1 MRSTAALGVTT
12 IAVLLAACAR
22 PTAAPHWAPAPTPV
36 VAAPAPPLEPAT
48 SFMGARQGDDYVVLA
63 YDTGA
68 DTLRPFG
75 PPLPL
80 APTPPGGY
88 QEPRFL
94 HVYSARPD
102 RVFAILLTHE
112 GYRTFGGDG
121 TRWNQLPPQGAAGN
135 GPHMSDD
142 GELIILDVFDKVD
155 GEYKSMTRVM
165 TWDGQ
170 IIEQWPYQER
180 DTFGFVEHGQRWI
193 TQTRD
198 DERKFVHAAGA
209 EPRPYAGE
217 KWFDPHAGGTSRDR
231 YRVKHGIA
239 TDQRTGEVVA
249 TFLAPTLE
257 DTDGSSSYAAAT
269 AAGGDRGIAVM
280 RTNYSKGW
288 CTDIPCPVG
297 FALYLWRFGA
307 GGPEDER
314 LFLSTDQPIDPA
326 SGQVT
331 IAASGAHVLWFVDHH
346 TAAAYDLTTQ
356 ARTAIPTDYELLM
369 IQSPRR

>member
-1 MRSTAALGVTT
+1 MLPAVPAPDEVHGGAGCDDDRGAPRGLRPADGRAALGAGSHTRGRR
-12 IAVLLAACAR
+12 AG
-22 PTAAPHWAPAPTPV
+22 TAP
-36 VAAPAPPLEPAT
+36 
-48 SFMGARQGDDYVVLA
+48 GAG
-63 YDTGA
+63 
-68 DTLRPFG
+68 TLRPFG
-75 PPLPL
+75 PRLPL

-135 GPHMSDD
+135 RPHMSDD

-217 KWFDPHAGGTSRDR
+217 KWFDPHAGGTS
-231 YRVKHGIA
+231 
-239 TDQRTGEVVA
+239 
-249 TFLAPTLE
+249 
-257 DTDGSSSYAAAT
+257 
-269 AAGGDRGIAVM
+269 
-280 RTNYSKGW
+280 
-288 CTDIPCPVG
+288 
-297 FALYLWRFGA
+297 
-307 GGPEDER
+307 
-314 LFLSTDQPIDPA
+314 
-326 SGQVT
+326 
-331 IAASGAHVLWFVDHH
+331 
-346 TAAAYDLTTQ
+346 
-356 ARTAIPTDYELLM
+356 
-369 IQSPRR
+369 